1 MNLMVMART
10 ESQFQNAS
18 DFYVVLFCNLHWCPF
33 LFGISFFVCIMSC
46 DVFFCEDMSC
56 DVRHKARRSMFSIF
70 FLKKKHDV
78 LQLMHKNSWNDG
90 KEAARGYSR
99 IIAVLLHGRC
109 NLQAHLEQRLPAAIP
124 TYCSSDFQAFSFD
137 RELWTESSKIKQNK
151 INEKSN
157 ENSLFQW
164 LINSSGW
171 WLDEWHFSMLLSASI
186 ASFGEV
192 NVTWEIDIIPGDGAL
207 H

>member
-46 DVFFCEDMSC
+46 DV
-56 DVRHKARRSMFSIF
+56 RHKARRSMFSNF
-70 FLKKKHDV
+70 FKKKIHDV

-99 IIAVLLHGRC
+99 IIALLLHGRC
-109 NLQAHLEQRLPAAIP
+109 NLQAHTAILA
-124 TYCSSDFQAFSFD
+124 YSCSSDFLADSFD
-137 RELWTESSKIKQNK
+137 RELRTDSSKIKQNK
-151 INEKSN
+151 IIEKLN
-157 ENSLFQW
+157 ENSLSLE

-171 WLDEWHFSMLLSASI
+171 WLDEWHFSMLLSESI
-186 ASFGEV
+186 ASFCEV